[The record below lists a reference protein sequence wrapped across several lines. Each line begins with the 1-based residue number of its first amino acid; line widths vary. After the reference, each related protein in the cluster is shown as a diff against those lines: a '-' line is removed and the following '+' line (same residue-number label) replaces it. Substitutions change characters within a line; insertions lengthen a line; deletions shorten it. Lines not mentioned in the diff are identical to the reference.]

1 MLWTNLFNARTF
13 SASPGGIETE
23 AKMKSET
30 EKWKTKPETKLEPNP
45 IVACAV
51 LVKP

>member
-1 MLWTNLFNARTF
+1 MLWTNLFNSRTF

-30 EKWKTKPETKLEPNP
+30 EKWKTKLEPQPQPNP